1 MNKYEAMMIVKPDL
15 GDEEKKNLFKQIDD
29 VLIKNKCEISQSG
42 VWAER
47 RKLCFPINKFQE
59 GIYYLVSFNGPANA
73 VKDAR
78 QAYKINELIL
88 RVLFTR
94 MG

>member
-1 MNKYEAMMIVKPDL
+1 MNKYEVMLIVKPDL
-15 GDEEKKNLFKQIDD
+15 GEEEKKNLFKSIDD
-29 VLIKNKCEISQSG
+29 VLIKNKCQITQSG

-47 RKLCFPINKFQE
+47 RKLCFPIKKSQE
-59 GIYYLVSFNGPANA
+59 GVYYLVSFSGPSEAI
-73 VKDAR
+73 KDAR
-78 QAYKINELIL
+78 QTYKINELIL